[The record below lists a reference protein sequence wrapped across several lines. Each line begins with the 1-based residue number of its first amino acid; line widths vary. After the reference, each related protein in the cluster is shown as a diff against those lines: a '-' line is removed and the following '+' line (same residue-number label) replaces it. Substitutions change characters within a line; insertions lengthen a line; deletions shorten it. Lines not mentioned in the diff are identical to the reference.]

1 MQQEGLNE
9 TGAQWCVCRD
19 ARPLAAAAYII
30 SACINILNDEL

>member
-9 TGAQWCVCRD
+9 TGAQWSNCRD

-30 SACINILNDEL
+30 GAYINILNAEL